1 MTNKRR
7 LSWVVLIVL
16 AAIAIWQWVPFSG
29 SSVQYR
35 NEQFRFSADL
45 PESWRGFT
53 VTNQPEDI
61 YDVTGT
67 VTTNNGVVD
76 TFPTIRIGH
85 PAATVAVP
93 RQDIPVMVFTLAQ
106 WEHIIAGD
114 WSVGAAPV
122 PPSELARNDTYVFA
136 LPARYNY
143 TFPEGFGE
151 VEQILL
157 TSPVRAF

>member
-1 MTNKRR
+1 MTNKRT
-7 LSWVVLIVL
+7 LTWGILIVL
-16 AAIAIWQWVPFSG
+16 VALAVWQWVPFSG
-29 SSVQYR
+29 QTVQYR
-35 NEQFRFSADL
+35 NEQFGFSVDL
-45 PESWRGFT
+45 PDSWDGFT

-67 VTTNNGVVD
+67 VTANNGVVA

-93 RQDIPVMVFTLAQ
+93 RQDIPIMVFTRAQ
-106 WEHIIAGD
+106 WERISAGD
-114 WSVGAAPV
+114 WSVGAAPI
-122 PPSELARNDTYVFA
+122 PPSELARNDAHVFA

-143 TFPEGFGE
+143 AFPEGFEE